1 MHEYGTAVLLPET
14 SEKGNDNAVIMPE
27 ESHAAADSLLEQLN
41 RQFNECN
48 ALYHTAAAHYGVS
61 DTVFWVLYALYNN
74 SEPQTQNRLCM
85 DWNLPKQTL
94 NSAVASMVKQGLLEL
109 EPAPGRHSGKLL
121 HLTPAGQAFA
131 QNIIVPVRQAEQQA
145 LEHLGIQEA
154 EHYIQVGQEHL
165 NAIRT
170 EFNKIL
176 QQEKL

>member
-1 MHEYGTAVLLPET
+1 
-14 SEKGNDNAVIMPE
+14 MPE
-27 ESHAAADSLLEQLN
+27 ESHATARNLLEQMN
-41 RQFNECN
+41 RQFNESN
-48 ALYHTAAAHYGVS
+48 ALYHDLAVHYGIS
-61 DTVFWVLYALYNN
+61 DTMFWVLYALYNN

-94 NSAVASMVKQGLLEL
+94 NSAVASMVKRGLLEL

-121 HLTPAGQAFA
+121 HLTPAGRDFA
-131 QNIIVPVRQAEQQA
+131 QKTIVPICQAEQQA
-145 LEHLGIQEA
+145 LEQLGIQEA

-165 NAIRT
+165 NALRT

>member
-1 MHEYGTAVLLPET
+1 
-14 SEKGNDNAVIMPE
+14 MPE
-27 ESHAAADSLLEQLN
+27 ESHPTARGLLEQLN

-48 ALYHTAAAHYGVS
+48 ALYHDLAVHYGIS
-61 DTVFWVLYALYNN
+61 DTVFWILYALQDS

-85 DWNLPKQTL
+85 VWNLPKQTL

-109 EPAPGRHSGKLL
+109 EPAPSRHSGKLL
-121 HLTPAGQAFA
+121 HLTPAGRALADKVIQ
-131 QNIIVPVRQAEQQA
+131 PVCCAEQAA
-145 LEHLGIQEA
+145 LEHMGTPEA
-154 EHYIQVGQEHL
+154 ERYVRLDREHL